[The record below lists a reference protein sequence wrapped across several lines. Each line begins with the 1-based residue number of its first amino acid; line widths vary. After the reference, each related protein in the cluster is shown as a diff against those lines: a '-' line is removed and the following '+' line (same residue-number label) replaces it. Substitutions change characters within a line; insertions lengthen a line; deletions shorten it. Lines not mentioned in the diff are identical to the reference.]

1 MIIIENTTQSKM
13 IIDREDDIK
22 QISDCL
28 KNAKCTQVHTIY
40 AQTGYGKSFFTEKLA
55 RENQFSGWNTIR
67 ICPIPKNAES
77 SVPEG
82 NYLDLTFE
90 TLMTYYKQLGHKEL
104 CFESY
109 IVSGKNKLLEKMAIS
124 EFLDESSFI
133 TNKFSAIFRL
143 AKTESKRLMKIGVFN
158 PYFIINDSSPISRS
172 IKSDYIRFLLNHTH
186 ILLIIENI
194 QNIDNMSMKYLLDWI
209 NETKD
214 KKHGFIFEYTISDYN
229 DINNIKVFQNT
240 IIKTGV
246 QVFECRLEKMP
257 VEYIADVIDS
267 QVEDHPSDIHFNIDA
282 RRHYEEMS
290 NGNLWDLIDFA
301 RVYDKD
307 KEKQII
313 VTNTPTLSILKDL
326 SQEAQYLFS
335 IIASHNGTIN
345 DGLLKYI
352 WTNYFSNKSEE
363 YYNEKRSELLFNN
376 TIMIRVTNGSDIISI
391 SHASILDVWDLNK
404 ADFNSIN
411 KDTYKRLKRFYE
423 ENYSGD
429 IHIVSKQ
436 FSWQMLARIYGHISP
451 ENIEG
456 LLNDFKQNI
465 MRTISRENTW
475 NYIKMLVDA
484 TCNSIDK
491 FTSAYFKIL
500 QICCNAALYQEGFYC
515 ISLMEKS
522 LDIYK
527 TKNLLLNKVLFLSI
541 LDRHDDA
548 IMIYNDAIINT
559 ELDQKTIIKLKLLIL
574 NSLIVNGNITECKK
588 IDKELTSIK
597 GFKSLPE
604 YAYYLRL
611 TNIYKQPSK
620 AVKDAK
626 KSIHLFHKRHDF
638 IQEGK
643 SYITYSKLLS
653 SIGKHKKAIKMIDA
667 ARRLLSETNDGLSCI
682 YNNWAGYLL
691 LSGVHSSEIWDYL
704 DIAELYSFSTY
715 DKLSV
720 IQNKLAWCYEN
731 DSFTRLELLENKALE
746 LIELEPSKFLQCT
759 TLYNL
764 FVTMRKAGY
773 KEKARYYYSRVL
785 LLKNQCSYVKAR
797 IDGITWETRYIK
809 PRLKK
814 PYHICYLSFWVFDL

>member
-90 TLMTYYKQLGHKEL
+90 TLMTYYKQLGHKDL

-411 KDTYKRLKRFYE
+411 KDTYKRLKIFYE

>member
-90 TLMTYYKQLGHKEL
+90 TFMTYYKQLGHKDL

-143 AKTESKRLMKIGVFN
+143 VKTESKRLMKIGVFN

-411 KDTYKRLKRFYE
+411 KDTYKRLKIFYE

-653 SIGKHKKAIKMIDA
+653 SI
-667 ARRLLSETNDGLSCI
+667 
-682 YNNWAGYLL
+682 
-691 LSGVHSSEIWDYL
+691 
-704 DIAELYSFSTY
+704 
-715 DKLSV
+715 
-720 IQNKLAWCYEN
+720 
-731 DSFTRLELLENKALE
+731 
-746 LIELEPSKFLQCT
+746 
-759 TLYNL
+759 
-764 FVTMRKAGY
+764 
-773 KEKARYYYSRVL
+773 
-785 LLKNQCSYVKAR
+785 
-797 IDGITWETRYIK
+797 
-809 PRLKK
+809 
-814 PYHICYLSFWVFDL
+814 